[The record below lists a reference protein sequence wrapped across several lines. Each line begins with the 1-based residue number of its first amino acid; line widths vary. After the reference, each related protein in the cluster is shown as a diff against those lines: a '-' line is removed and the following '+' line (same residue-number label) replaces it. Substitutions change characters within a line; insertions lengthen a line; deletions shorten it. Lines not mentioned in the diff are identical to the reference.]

1 MSDQQYLICDCTG
14 NTQLQILANESTGSK
29 PGHLRFRGKFQ
40 EAEAQNKNGRIYSYD
55 ILERE
60 RARLGACISERR
72 LFGELDHPPDSI
84 IHLENASHL
93 ITKLWWDKD
102 IILMGEGEI
111 LPTPAGQILE
121 TFIRCGIP
129 VGVSSRGVGTGK
141 TNNEGIMVIDPSFKL
156 ITFDVVADPSTPNAF
171 ASHME
176 SVNKKS
182 FYQTTKVPSSKSA
195 KKNEKTEQRVVN
207 STNTKY
213 QFSKEVLVGAIKG
226 IFEESLNSK
235 TN

>member
-1 MSDQQYLICDCTG
+1 MSDQKYLICDCVG
-14 NTQLQILANESTGSK
+14 HTQLEILANESSGSSN
-29 PGHLRFRGKFQ
+29 PGRVRFRGKFQ
-40 EAEAQNKNGRIYSYD
+40 EAEAQNKNRRVYSYD

-60 RARLGACISERR
+60 RARLVPCIEERR

-102 IILMGEGEI
+102 TILMGEGEI

-141 TNNEGIMVIDPSFKL
+141 TNTEGIMVIDPNFKL

-176 SVNKKS
+176 SVNKQS
-182 FYQTTKVPSSKSA
+182 FYRQVKETPAESA
-195 KKNEKTEQRVVN
+195 KNTEKIESTGINNTNDRSFNQKNI
-207 STNTKY
+207 
-213 QFSKEVLVGAIKG
+213 LIGALKG
-226 IFEESLNSK
+226 IFEESLNSR
-235 TN
+235 N